1 MTRTRK
7 IVGGVIAGFLLALI
21 AVIVLITTGVIGFH
35 EDDDKAFEKPEI
47 RPGKYYL
54 ELENGYAQDEYI
66 EVFSDQ
72 TIAFVGDYWDANAE
86 QDKEEGVKPWNERQT
101 YTMTVPAPWTY
112 FIAVTGEELNTDEGY
127 AVSGVGFDG
136 EDTITATRVG
146 GSGEGDVKYYPQGL
160 NETSYDQAHY
170 VYKG

>member
-47 RPGKYYL
+47 KPGKYYL
-54 ELENGYAQDEYI
+54 ELENGYAQNEYI

-72 TIAFVGDYWDANAE
+72 TIAFVGDY
-86 QDKEEGVKPWNERQT
+86 
-101 YTMTVPAPWTY
+101 
-112 FIAVTGEELNTDEGY
+112 
-127 AVSGVGFDG
+127 
-136 EDTITATRVG
+136 
-146 GSGEGDVKYYPQGL
+146 
-160 NETSYDQAHY
+160 
-170 VYKG
+170 

>member
-7 IVGGVIAGFLLALI
+7 IVGGVIAVFLLALI

-47 RPGKYYL
+47 KPGKYYL

-72 TIAFVGDYWDANAE
+72 TIEFVGDYWDAQAE
-86 QDKEEGVKPWNERQT
+86 KDKETAQDPGTSASRIPCSFLPHGIISSQSLISSSMRK
-101 YTMTVPAPWTY
+101 
-112 FIAVTGEELNTDEGY
+112 TDMLQL
-127 AVSGVGFDG
+127 A
-136 EDTITATRVG
+136 
-146 GSGEGDVKYYPQGL
+146 
-160 NETSYDQAHY
+160 
-170 VYKG
+170 